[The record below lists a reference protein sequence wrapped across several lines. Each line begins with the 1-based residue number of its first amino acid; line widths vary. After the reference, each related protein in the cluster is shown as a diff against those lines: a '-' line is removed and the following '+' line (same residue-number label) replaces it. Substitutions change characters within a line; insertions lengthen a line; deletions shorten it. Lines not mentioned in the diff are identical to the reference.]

1 MGGATSR
8 GPGRIS
14 KAPPQHST
22 GRLHNIGIRLLGA
35 NHVYV
40 CIYLVI
46 LDYLDYLDYLEWRRI
61 DEGEVSEIGI
71 K

>member
-1 MGGATSR
+1 
-8 GPGRIS
+8 
-14 KAPPQHST
+14 
-22 GRLHNIGIRLLGA
+22 
-35 NHVYV
+35 V

-46 LDYLDYLDYLEWRRI
+46 LDYLDYLEWRRI